1 MCGID
6 VNRFSQVAI
15 PLALAGLVLTQSIK
29 YTGKFS
35 VTMFSIVAFSVV
47 RVKFVYALWLVL
59 FNFAYFMLSSEM
71 GLTSVEPSSDSTVD
85 ERVVFTI
92 FMAYLAVFA
101 AYDNY
106 QLQITMKLEF
116 VQLRILKYE
125 EHRSRDMLKNMLPSH
140 IVKRLENGATLVS
153 DEEKDVA
160 LLFCDVG
167 DSASL
172 TKRYNPREV
181 SSRRYMQLLLC
192 AKHGVRKM
200 ETVGKIYLACAGLR
214 GSAKGKEA
222 VLRVAATAR
231 DMAAVMGKC
240 RTRNGHT
247 INLRIG
253 IHCGRVISGLVG
265 MKKQQFSLFG
275 DTEAYELLE
284 HDFEFEHRTVEA
296 KGKGTLATHL
306 MGKPMTALA
315 QRACRGRLGTKSA
328 KKTNDSRRLSLTQE
342 LQKSLAE
349 TWGSFAVSKWT
360 WQSWPCFRSVKINVK
375 PISSLQSVQEEYV
388 AAQINSNVLA
398 FNDFIT
404 EASYLRAKWS
414 ERHEGYFQVM
424 SSPRKT
430 HASLSAPNF
439 TLYVVV
445 YFVATVL
452 LVVPNISNTYSHIGL
467 DVVFVVF
474 LASTGGSIM
483 HRHTV
488 LVGVYQHPTNAEG
501 EKLRI
506 YPLMLSYC
514 VGVSNVMSR
523 RDVEYYCRRRY
534 LLYTRTGKEAK
545 KADRLLYK
553 MLPSS
558 VVAQLKNGDTVGIL
572 FSDIKGFT
580 SIAAKAETDQVVQ
593 ILASLFIAFDKLTTQ
608 HGLHILMF
616 F

>member
-1 MCGID
+1 
-6 VNRFSQVAI
+6 
-15 PLALAGLVLTQSIK
+15 
-29 YTGKFS
+29 
-35 VTMFSIVAFSVV
+35 
-47 RVKFVYALWLVL
+47 
-59 FNFAYFMLSSEM
+59 
-71 GLTSVEPSSDSTVD
+71 
-85 ERVVFTI
+85 
-92 FMAYLAVFA
+92 
-101 AYDNY
+101 
-106 QLQITMKLEF
+106 
-116 VQLRILKYE
+116 
-125 EHRSRDMLKNMLPSH
+125 MLKNMLPSH

-181 SSRRYMQLLLC
+181 PSRRYMQLLLC

-360 WQSWPCFRSVKINVK
+360 WQSWPCFRSVKVNVK

-414 ERHEGYFQVM
+414 ERHEGYFQLTRHRIAFGVARALFIGFVVWWKVLRHRRWKTKVM

-452 LVVPNISNTYSHIGL
+452 LVVPNI
-467 DVVFVVF
+467 
-474 LASTGGSIM
+474 
-483 HRHTV
+483 V